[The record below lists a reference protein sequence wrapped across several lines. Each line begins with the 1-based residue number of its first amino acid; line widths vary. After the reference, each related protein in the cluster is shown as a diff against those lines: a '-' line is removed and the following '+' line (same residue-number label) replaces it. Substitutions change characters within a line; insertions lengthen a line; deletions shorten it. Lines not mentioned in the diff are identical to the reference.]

1 VIVTMILACAGIAII
16 VDRMGNFVDSASE
29 S

>member
-1 VIVTMILACAGIAII
+1 MILACAGIAII
-16 VDRMGNFVDSASE
+16 VDRMGTFVDSASE

>member
-1 VIVTMILACAGIAII
+1 MILACAGIAII
-16 VDRMGNFVDSASE
+16 VDRMGNFVDSASD